1 MYHASLSRWFTSTH
15 GAAESNA
22 CDFILNLKKHGT
34 RPCRW
39 SNSSCILSCAADRKK
54 PKTIFIKNCFRD
66 ELLTGVVTHSP
77 GHRWIILPS
86 VVAAKG
92 KGSGGVKT
100 AKLYAWVALQTLP
113 EEMVIS
119 PCLLDFLEKA
129 LETIPI
135 TPVERNYAGVFVVPT
150 ELDEPSSL
158 VIQYINAYSSCV
170 CVFSISYGFPRGR
183 HGSVWYGAAGGIH
196 HLSGFLVHISILLLP
211 CWCGCVR
218 QSPGTDN
225 STVILFFLLK

>member
-1 MYHASLSRWFTSTH
+1 MPLIKQLMHIVV
-15 GAAESNA
+15 
-22 CDFILNLKKHGT
+22 C
-34 RPCRW
+34 CRGE
-39 SNSSCILSCAADRKK
+39 DTKDH
-54 PKTIFIKNCFRD
+54 FYKNCFRD
-66 ELLTGVVTHSP
+66 ELLTGVVTHNP
-77 GHRWIILPS
+77 GHRWIKLPS

-135 TPVERNYAGVFVVPT
+135 TPVERNYAGLFVVPA

-158 VIQYINAYSSCV
+158 VIQYIIAYSSCV
-170 CVFSISYGFPRGR
+170 CVFSVSYGFPRGR

-196 HLSGFLVHISILLLP
+196 HLSGFLVHISILILP
-211 CWCGCVR
+211 CWCGCLR

-225 STVILFFLLK
+225 STIILFFLHFF